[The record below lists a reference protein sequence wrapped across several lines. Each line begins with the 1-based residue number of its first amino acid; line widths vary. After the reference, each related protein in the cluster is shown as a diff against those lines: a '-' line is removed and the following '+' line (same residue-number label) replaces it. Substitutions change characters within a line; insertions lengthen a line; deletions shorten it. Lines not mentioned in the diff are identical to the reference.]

1 MHSSDPPGALWIPR
15 PFPGHCLSGLMM
27 TNSVTDVARIALVGA
42 GGSHPGTLAAVEG
55 ALARVSP
62 ETQATVVDMSLFD
75 RRGVARYQ
83 GFKSE
88 VLRLR
93 PADFGLRDIFRTA
106 GPNLALSGG
115 ARRFEQMID
124 AFGKLLDERSVG
136 AMLICHSRGFPE
148 QAMIAAASRA
158 GIKVA
163 QIDEGPFSMPVRP
176 ATAPE
181 FSNRKQKL
189 VFGGLRRL
197 GLIPRRDLIGGKVDR
212 FFITSPGRGRV
223 ALERGLDP
231 AKLAVVPCPRFDA
244 LAELRKKWRDRTRT
258 SETKRVLFL
267 HQPFR
272 ADRKLD
278 RAEADRAE
286 LLLMDGLTELA
297 RKRPIQLGIRMH
309 PRSDEA
315 ERARIASRFS
325 PLAEVLAFSDAR
337 SLTDDLISADAFVG
351 FYSSA
356 LLEAAVCGAP
366 VAAVRL
372 DPKAFAQG
380 DEANKAASLSDLGLP
395 VFDDAAALAAFL
407 DETLDQREL
416 APPRA
421 LIEEQIGE
429 VRLQGSDEVAR
440 QLMALLE
447 VR

>member
-1 MHSSDPPGALWIPR
+1 
-15 PFPGHCLSGLMM
+15 MM
-27 TNSVTDVARIALVGA
+27 TNLARNLARIALVGA
-42 GGSHPGTLAAVEG
+42 GGSHPATLAAVEG

-62 ETQATVVDMSLFD
+62 ETPVTVVDMSLFD
-75 RRGVARYQ
+75 RRGVARYE

-93 PADFGLRDIFRTA
+93 PADFGLREIFRTA
-106 GPNLALSGG
+106 GPNLIISGG

-124 AFGKLLDERSVG
+124 AFGKLLEEQSVG

-158 GIKVA
+158 GLKVA

-197 GLIPRRDLIGGKVDR
+197 GLVPRRDLIGGKVDR

-244 LAELRKKWRDRTRT
+244 LAALREKWRDRVRA

-286 LLLMDGLTELA
+286 LLLMHGLSELA
-297 RKRPIQLGIRMH
+297 QKRPIRLGIRMH

-315 ERARIASRFS
+315 ERARVADRFS
-325 PLAEVLAFSDAR
+325 PLADVLALSDGT
-337 SLTDDLISADAFVG
+337 SLTDDLISADGFVG

-372 DPKAFAQG
+372 KAESFAQH
-380 DEANKAASLSDLGLP
+380 DEAIKAANLSELGLA
-395 VFDDAAALAAFL
+395 VFEEAPALAAFL
-407 DETLDQREL
+407 DDKLGSGEM
-416 APPRA
+416 APPTA
-421 LIEEQIGE
+421 LIEEQIGD
-429 VRLQGSDEVAR
+429 VRLHGSDEVAR
-440 QLMALLE
+440 QLMALLQG
-447 VR
+447 R